1 MDVMAVAYDATQHN
15 VNWVA
20 PVVGQLRDLK
30 EETIEMARVLYPL
43 KITPDG
49 LWHLPRACK
58 LEKQALKKPLQRKDF
73 LDIKEGNVRFN
84 IEVYREPI
92 ESMSYCHMVRAMINR
107 HCMRKTAGMELLIR
121 LFGMM
126 YHKIE
131 DLGGHPTITSTWRL
145 IVVRIW
151 ESVLLL
157 YAQGIECFWRE
168 YGYDPMIQLMIQYL
182 WRCGL
187 VSVNIQGNK
196 YQTMRGSGV
205 LRFYRYQGFRRAVN
219 ESGVVMHTYVY
230 PLYENN
236 EFISIIMNL
245 IPYRYHRV
253 MRLVCKQA
261 YCMAGDKFG
270 REPRFEQEYRMY
282 RAIDKQP
289 MWVCDHSKIG
299 VFADPESCEYCVL
312 MRNRYA
318 QAFPEWERCFCA
330 REFRI
335 CTRDMVQCYNYLP
348 RVMRVED
355 FSKIID
361 PYLFH
366 LEGPMTFGILS
377 FLLIYMGYQWEYAKI
392 MMVEAP
398 RDVMILLL
406 TT

>member
-1 MDVMAVAYDATQHN
+1 MIDILEQDEMYTQTTTIVRPKVVKKIFEYVVPRGYDESELEFEDMDQSMFAPDEEEVPKKKISKKVEIENELVKSYIMDFFEEEVQVPHVLVKIPEEAPSSESVIGRSIAVVNADSTDKQLCDQGEAVDISEVLMDVMAVAYDATQHN

-151 ESVLLL
+151 ESF
-157 YAQGIECFWRE
+157 A
-168 YGYDPMIQLMIQYL
+168 
-182 WRCGL
+182 L
-187 VSVNIQGNK
+187 VR
-196 YQTMRGSGV
+196 T
-205 LRFYRYQGFRRAVN
+205 
-219 ESGVVMHTYVY
+219 
-230 PLYENN
+230 
-236 EFISIIMNL
+236 
-245 IPYRYHRV
+245 
-253 MRLVCKQA
+253 
-261 YCMAGDKFG
+261 
-270 REPRFEQEYRMY
+270 
-282 RAIDKQP
+282 
-289 MWVCDHSKIG
+289 
-299 VFADPESCEYCVL
+299 
-312 MRNRYA
+312 RNRV
-318 QAFPEWERCFCA
+318 FLERVWLRSYDSVDDTVFMA
-330 REFRI
+330 LWI
-335 CTRDMVQCYNYLP
+335 SV
-348 RVMRVED
+348 
-355 FSKIID
+355 S
-361 PYLFH
+361 
-366 LEGPMTFGILS
+366 
-377 FLLIYMGYQWEYAKI
+377 
-392 MMVEAP
+392 
-398 RDVMILLL
+398 
-406 TT
+406 